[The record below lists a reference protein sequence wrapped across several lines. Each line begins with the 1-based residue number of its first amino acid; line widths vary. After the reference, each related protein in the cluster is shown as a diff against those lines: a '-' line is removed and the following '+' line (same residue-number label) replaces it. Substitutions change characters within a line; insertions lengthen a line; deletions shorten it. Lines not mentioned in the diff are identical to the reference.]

1 MRSANQNDLSNA
13 LLAISQSLAD
23 RTQLAQTLDAV
34 LTAARQMTF
43 SKHGIIYVLD
53 QTGQA
58 LIPSIVHHNEQ
69 ALVSHPWQPLSFNQ
83 TSQTDPFNYAIQNGE
98 VVLINELYQYN
109 GYDCEAVYE
118 TELALGIKSSNLLA
132 WPLVDDSGKTIGLLA
147 LFDLSVIDNESALTA
162 FCNMAAN
169 SIRQAVWLEEY
180 GHMIKSLSADN
191 AALVRENEHLKKRKQ
206 SHYKGPIAE
215 SEQMLEVLRRLDKV
229 LALPVDVLLRGETGA
244 GKEVIAKYIH
254 DNSNRAD
261 QPLIVQNC
269 AAIPEQLLESEL
281 FGHKK
286 GSFTGADKD
295 KVGLFEAAHGGTLF
309 LDEIGDMPLLLQAK
323 LLRVLQERKV
333 RPVGASKEV
342 EVDVRVVAATH
353 CHLMDKI
360 KNGEF
365 RADLFY
371 RLNVFPINLPPLRER
386 EADILPLA
394 EHFVKQSAANLGL
407 AQAPGLSANVQLQLQ
422 QYPYPGNVRELKNIV
437 ERALLLS
444 DFETI
449 NQVEFGEAAA
459 LANLPQPTPQA
470 PEGSPQP
477 VLELEPQP
485 ADQPEP
491 ASTDSAQPEQS
502 QTTLEAEHMDYS
514 KGLKEAVS
522 EYEKTVIIDCLNSS
536 NWQIKRAAEQLS
548 LPISTLSHKMKKYDI
563 STAG

>member
-132 WPLVDDSGKTIGLLA
+132 WPLVDDSAKTIGLLA

-254 DNSNRAD
+254 ENSNRAD

-295 KVGLFEAAHGGTLF
+295 KIGLFEAAHGGTLF

-371 RLNVFPINLPPLRER
+371 RLNVFPITLPPLRER

-459 LANLPQPTPQA
+459 LANLPQPTPQT
-470 PEGSPQP
+470 PEIPEP
-477 VLELEPQP
+477 VLESEPQP
-485 ADQPEP
+485 PTQQEP
-491 ASTDSAQPEQS
+491 ASTDAAQPEQS
-502 QTTLEAEHMDYS
+502 EATVEAEPMDYS
-514 KGLKEAVS
+514 KSLKEAVS

-563 STAG
+563 STAS